1 MQIMMIAVL
10 DFSGFKST
18 VTALVNISKATF
30 LCAGM
35 CFYNGPLPSR
45 SLQTAPHY
53 IGRTLSHVMRHD
65 HVFLNW
71 FLNYIVES

>member
-30 LCAGM
+30 
-35 CFYNGPLPSR
+35 
-45 SLQTAPHY
+45 SL
-53 IGRTLSHVMRHD
+53 RRDVSL
-65 HVFLNW
+65 
-71 FLNYIVES
+71 